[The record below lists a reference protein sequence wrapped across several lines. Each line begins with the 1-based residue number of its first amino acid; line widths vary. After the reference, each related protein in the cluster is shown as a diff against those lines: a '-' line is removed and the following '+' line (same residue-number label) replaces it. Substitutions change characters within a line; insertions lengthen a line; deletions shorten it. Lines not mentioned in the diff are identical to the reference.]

1 MQPGTLPK
9 SIYRKAKLVNIS
21 FEMIKKDII
30 AAILNIL
37 DNKIELA
44 KQAIDSVKE
53 SRDNETKS
61 SVGDKYE
68 TGRTMMQFELEKHMV
83 QKNKAE
89 NQKNELLKIDINKPY
104 KEVEL
109 GSLVLT
115 DAGDFFIS
123 TGLGKITI
131 GSRLFFCISP
141 ASPAGKLMLG
151 KLTGETF
158 FLQGKQIIIS
168 QIL

>member
-1 MQPGTLPK
+1 
-9 SIYRKAKLVNIS
+9 
-21 FEMIKKDII
+21 MIKKEII
-30 AAILNIL
+30 TSILNIL
-37 DNKIELA
+37 NKKIELA
-44 KQAIDSVKE
+44 QQAIDSTRE

-68 TGRTMMQFELEKHMV
+68 TGRTMMQFELEKYQV

-89 NQKNELLKIDINKPY
+89 SQKNELLKIDINKTY
-104 KEVEL
+104 KKVEL

-115 DAGDFFIS
+115 DTGDFFIS

-131 GSRLFFCISP
+131 GDRLFFCISP
-141 ASPAGKLMLG
+141 ISPVGKLLYG

-158 FLQGKQIIIS
+158 FLQGKQITIS

>member
-1 MQPGTLPK
+1 
-9 SIYRKAKLVNIS
+9 
-21 FEMIKKDII
+21 MIKNDII

-37 DNKIELA
+37 DKKIALA
-44 KQAIDSVKE
+44 QQAIDSTRE

-68 TGRTMMQFELEKHMV
+68 TGRSMMQFELEKHLIQKSKAES
-83 QKNKAE
+83 QKNIF
-89 NQKNELLKIDINKPY
+89 LKIDIKKRS

-115 DAGDFFIS
+115 DAGNFFIS

-131 GSRLFFCISP
+131 DNNTIYCISP
-141 ASPAGKLMLG
+141 GSPAGKLFAG
-151 KLTGETF
+151 KLAGETC
-158 FLQGKQIIIS
+158 FLQEKKITIS
-168 QIL
+168 HIL